1 MQIGQAIGTACATFA
16 ITNIDDA
23 FVLVTFFAESATS
36 KALTPLRI
44 TIGQFVGFTVI
55 VVISMIG
62 FGVSL
67 VLPSE
72 PIGFLG
78 LLPIILGVWKL
89 LELLLPSAEDETDN
103 ARVAGMKGVLTVAS
117 VTLMNGGDNIGVYIP
132 LFSQVRG
139 AEIAVYII
147 VYYILLGLWLLAA
160 FLVMRQKHVLRIVEK
175 YVHYVIPFL
184 YMGLGA
190 YIVAKSE
197 CYPWSI
203 EQIDAQHTSH
213 PGCAIMA
220 VTTVV
225 LLLTAIGTIFWYRW
239 GHKATPSDTRTD
251 NDAPAQTND
260 EGQEMTVIQS
270 NSNAE
275 DATNP
280 QHVVHDGSVN
290 AGQNQSSG

>member
-36 KALTPLRI
+36 KVLTPLRI
-44 TIGQFVGFTVI
+44 AIGQFVGFTVI

-78 LLPIILGVWKL
+78 LLPVMLGIWKL
-89 LELLLPSAEDETDN
+89 LELLLPSDGDDSAET
-103 ARVAGMKGVLTVAS
+103 AKVAGMKGVLTVAS

-132 LFSQVRG
+132 LFSQVEG

-160 FLVMRQKHVLRIVEK
+160 FLVMRQKHILRIVER
-175 YVHYVIPFL
+175 YVHYFIPFL
-184 YMGLGA
+184 YMGLGV
-190 YIVAKSE
+190 YIIVKSD

-203 EQIDAQHTSH
+203 DQINTQHASR
-213 PGCAIMA
+213 PGRVIMA

-225 LLLTAIGTIFWYRW
+225 LLLTAIGTAFWYRW
-239 GHKATPSDTRTD
+239 NHKSSQSDPATVSDPAVQAPNSGEELAVVSAENN
-251 NDAPAQTND
+251 NDGA
-260 EGQEMTVIQS
+260 
-270 NSNAE
+270 
-275 DATNP
+275 ATNSP
-280 QHVVHDGSVN
+280 SVGHAGST
-290 AGQNQSSG
+290 QSINDC